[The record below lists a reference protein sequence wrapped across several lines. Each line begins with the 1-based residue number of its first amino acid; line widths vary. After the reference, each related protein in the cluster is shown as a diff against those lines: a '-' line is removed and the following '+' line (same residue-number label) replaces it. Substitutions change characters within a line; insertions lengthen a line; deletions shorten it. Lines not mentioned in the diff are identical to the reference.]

1 MLDAHEIREAR
12 TQRPGRARDIADAL
26 GITEAALVAAEVGH
40 RAVALHPHPNTLIP
54 ALGTLGQMMALT
66 RNDACVIEKD
76 GEYTDYHGGEHA
88 TMTLN
93 EGIDLR
99 MFPRH
104 WRHAFAVSE
113 EVRSGLRH
121 SVQIFDAAGD
131 AVHKAYLPQDTT
143 LTGWDAL
150 KTACALPE
158 QSDTLE
164 LADREP
170 PEAAKINLEKRDIL
184 LKEWAR
190 LTDTHQFLRLCAKL
204 KMNRLGAYRIAEA
217 PFVRALA
224 PESVEALLTGVQTAG
239 FDIMLFVGN
248 RGCIEIHTGPIR
260 RMEPMGP
267 WQNVLDPGF
276 NLHLRRDRIAE
287 VWQVEKPTQRGPAV
301 SIEAFDAEGM
311 LILQMFGVPK
321 DGNDTR
327 PAFTE
332 LANGLPS
339 LEPLS

>member
-1 MLDAHEIREAR
+1 MLDAHDIREAR
-12 TQRPGRARDIADAL
+12 SQRPGRARDIADAL
-26 GITEAALVAAEVGH
+26 GISEAALVAAEVGH

-54 ALGTLGQMMALT
+54 ALGTLGPMMALT
-66 RNDACVIEKD
+66 RNEACVIEKD
-76 GEYTDYHGGEHA
+76 GAYTDYHGGEHA

-93 EGIDLR
+93 AGIDLR

-104 WRHAFAVSE
+104 WCHAFAVVE

-121 SVQIFDAAGD
+121 SVQVFDAAGD
-131 AVHKAYLPQDTT
+131 AVHKAYLPTETD
-143 LTGWDAL
+143 LSGWEAL
-150 KTACALPE
+150 KTACTLPA
-158 QSDTLE
+158 QRDTLDLE
-164 LADREP
+164 ERVP
-170 PEAAKINLEKRDIL
+170 PEAARINLEKREIL

-204 KMNRLGAYRIAEA
+204 KMNRLGAYRIAGA

-224 PESVEALLTGVQTAG
+224 PEAVEALLTGVQTAG

-267 WQNVLDPGF
+267 WQNVLDLGF

-301 SIEAFDAEGM
+301 SVEAFNAEGL

-321 DGNDTR
+321 KGNDTR
-327 PAFTE
+327 TAFSE
-332 LANGLPS
+332 LAHGLPDR
-339 LEPLS
+339 EPAA